1 MATDNS
7 QTKHFA
13 QHYKQLELHD
23 RADWELARA
32 NYRRLVHLWHPDR
45 FAQRPR
51 ERAHAQQQFI
61 NLTKS
66 YNVLRNFYRKNKRL
80 PFETAQSA
88 ANRETNASM
97 NDSFDETSFNN
108 TPPPRVDAG
117 MLARDPADR
126 ERKLSSNTLKKAGW
140 LLGGGTIVFGTI
152 MLFLVLD
159 RKANQATA
167 LQGRE
172 VVKEAPQSD
181 FLPSAAEIRRSQ
193 TRGAFVK
200 PTK

>member
-1 MATDNS
+1 MATDNL

-23 RADWELARA
+23 RANWELARA

-51 ERAHAQQQFI
+51 ERVHAQQQFI

-80 PFETAQSA
+80 PFETAFSSP
-88 ANRETNASM
+88 NRDTDNLMNNA
-97 NDSFDETSFNN
+97 FDEQGFDN
-108 TPPPRVDAG
+108 TPPPPVDAG
-117 MLARDPADR
+117 ILSRDPADR
-126 ERKLSSNTLKKAGW
+126 ERKISKEGMRKLGW
-140 LLGGGTIVFGTI
+140 LMGGGAIVLGTI
-152 MLFLVLD
+152 MLFLVID
-159 RKANQATA
+159 QQANQATA
-167 LQGRE
+167 QQGRE
-172 VVKEAPQSD
+172 VIKEAPHSE

-193 TRGAFVK
+193 TRGAFIK
-200 PTK
+200 PTR